1 MKVSVFTLGCKT
13 NLYES
18 QQIVAGLLA
27 MGHDAVIG
35 LCKADVFVLNTCAI
49 TAEAEKK
56 SRQAI
61 ARARKLNP
69 DCKVVVV
76 GCASQKN
83 AEQFADLD
91 NVTFVKGVHNKEG
104 IVKLLDSYGVDVE
117 QIPSVYAHTINA
129 VQERTRAFVKVQDGC
144 NNFCSYCIVPYLR
157 GRSRSKDVDVV
168 VDEVANAN
176 SNEVVL
182 IGIDLSQYGKD
193 NGSSLEQLFSRLQG
207 LPVRI
212 RLGSLEPNVVTEQML
227 TALSKLN
234 FCPHF
239 HLSLQSGC
247 DSVLSRMNRHYTTQ
261 RYYDAVQQ
269 IRKVFPGVAITTD
282 VIVGFC
288 GETDEEFEATCQF
301 VQKVG
306 FADIH
311 VFPYSPREGT
321 VAYNTM
327 ADLPAYVKKRRQEAL
342 TAIKHQLHGKFVDS
356 QLGKV
361 ETVLAE
367 QKKGGFWQGYTPNYT
382 RVYFKGDVKCGDLV
396 QVKLTKRYLDGA
408 EGELV

>member
-18 QQIVAGLLA
+18 QQIVAGLLQA
-27 MGHDAVIG
+27 GHDAHIG

-83 AEQFADLD
+83 ATQFDKIA
-91 NVTFVKGVHNKEG
+91 NVTFVKGVHGKEN
-104 IVKLLDSYGVDVE
+104 VLQLLGTCGVDVE
-117 QIPSVYAHTINA
+117 EIPSVYAHTINA
-129 VQERTRAFVKVQDGC
+129 VQERTRAFVKIQDGC

-157 GRSRSKDVDVV
+157 GRSRSKAVEVI
-168 VDEVANAN
+168 VDEVTSAG

-193 NGSSLEQLFSRLQG
+193 IGTDLAQLFTRLQG
-207 LPVRI
+207 TPVRI
-212 RLGSLEPNVVTEQML
+212 RLGSLEPNVVTDEML
-227 TALSKLN
+227 TALTKLN

-247 DSVLSRMNRHYTTQ
+247 DTVLARMNRHYTTSQ
-261 RYYDAVQQ
+261 YFDAVQK
-269 IRKVFPGVAITTD
+269 IRKVFPDVAITTD

-288 GETDEEFEATCQF
+288 GETDDEFATTCDF
-301 VQKVG
+301 VQRVG

-321 VAYNTM
+321 VAQKTM
-327 ADLPAYVKKRRQEAL
+327 TDLPAEVKKIRQENL
-342 TAIKHQLHGKFVDS
+342 TAIKHQLHQAFINKQMGKTEV
-356 QLGKV
+356 
-361 ETVLAE
+361 VLAE
-367 QKKGGFWQGYTPNYT
+367 QKKGGYWQGYTPNYT
-382 RVYFKGDVKCGDLV
+382 RVYFKGNINQGDLV
-396 QVKLTKRYLDGA
+396 NVKLTRRYLDGA
-408 EGELV
+408 EGEIV

>member
-18 QQIVAGLLA
+18 QQIVAGLLQ
-27 MGHDAVIG
+27 MGHDAHIG
-35 LCKADVFVLNTCAI
+35 LCNADVFVLNTCAI

-83 AEQFADLD
+83 ALQFSDIA
-91 NVTFVKGVHNKEG
+91 NVTFVKGVHGKENVLQL
-104 IVKLLDSYGVDVE
+104 INNQGVDVE
-117 QIPSVYAHTINA
+117 EIPSVYAHAIHA
-129 VQERTRAFVKVQDGC
+129 VQERTRAFVKIQDGC

-157 GRSRSKDVDVV
+157 GRSRSRNVDDIVQ
-168 VDEVANAN
+168 EVANAN
-176 SNEVVL
+176 SKETVL
-182 IGIDLSQYGKD
+182 IGIDLSQYGRD
-193 NGSSLEQLFSRLQG
+193 NGSSLAELFSKLQG
-207 LPVRI
+207 IPTRI
-212 RLGSLEPNVVTEQML
+212 RLGSLEPNVVTDEML
-227 TALSKLN
+227 NALSKLD

-247 DSVLSRMNRHYTTQ
+247 DSVLARMNRHYTTGQ
-261 RYYDAVQQ
+261 YFDAVQK
-269 IRKVFPGVAITTD
+269 IRKVFPNVAITTD

-288 GETDEEFEATCQF
+288 GETDDEFATTCDF
-301 VQKVG
+301 VQRVG

-311 VFPYSPREGT
+311 VFPYSAREGT
-321 VAYNTM
+321 VARKTM
-327 ADLPAYVKKRRQEAL
+327 TDLPADIKKARQEHL
-342 TAIKHQLHGKFVDS
+342 TAIKQKLHDS
-356 QLGKV
+356 FISAQLGKT

-367 QKKGGFWQGYTPNYT
+367 QKKCGMWQGYTPNYT
-382 RVYFKGDVKCGDLV
+382 RVYFKGNVNQGDLV
-396 QVKLTKRYLDGA
+396 QVKLTKRYQDGA

>member
-18 QQIVAGLLA
+18 QQIVAGLLQA
-27 MGHDAVIG
+27 GHDAAIG
-35 LCKADVFVLNTCAI
+35 LSMADVFVLNTCAI

-69 DCKVVVV
+69 DCRVVVV

-83 AEQFADLD
+83 ALQFSDVD
-91 NVTFVKGVHNKEG
+91 NVTVVKGVHNKES
-104 IVKLLDSYGVDVE
+104 VVALLDDKCVDVE
-117 QIPSVYAHTINA
+117 EIPSVYAHTINA
-129 VQERTRAFVKVQDGC
+129 VQERTRAFVKIQDGC

-157 GRSRSKDVDVV
+157 GRSRSKAVDVV
-168 VDEVANAN
+168 VDEVSNAN

-182 IGIDLSQYGKD
+182 IGIDLSQYGRD
-193 NGSSLEQLFSRLQG
+193 NGSNLAQLFTKLQG
-207 LPVRI
+207 VPARI
-212 RLGSLEPNVVTEQML
+212 RLGSLEPNVVTDEML
-227 TALSKLN
+227 QALSKLN

-247 DSVLSRMNRHYTTQ
+247 DSVLARMNRHYTTQ
-261 RYYDAVQQ
+261 SYFDAVQK
-269 IRKVFPGVAITTD
+269 IRKVFDNVAITTD

-288 GETDEEFEATCQF
+288 DETDEEFETTCQF

-321 VAYNTM
+321 VAYKTM
-327 ADLPAYVKKRRQEAL
+327 TDLPAETKKLRQERL
-342 TAIKHQLHGKFVDS
+342 TEIKHQLHEAFVQKQIGKTEV
-356 QLGKV
+356 
-361 ETVLAE
+361 VLAE
-367 QKKGGFWQGYTPNYT
+367 QKKAGYWQGYTPNYT
-382 RVYFKGDVKCGDLV
+382 RVYFKGNVNQGDLV
-396 QVKLTKRYLDGA
+396 KVKLTRRYLDGA
-408 EGELV
+408 EGELI

>member
-18 QQIVAGLLA
+18 QQIVAGLLQA
-27 MGHDAVIG
+27 GHDAVIG

-76 GCASQKN
+76 GCASQKSSL
-83 AEQFADLD
+83 QFSDIP
-91 NVTFVKGVHNKEG
+91 NVTVVKGVHNKEG
-104 IVKLLDSYGVDVE
+104 IVALLDDKCVDVE
-117 QIPSVYAHTINA
+117 EIPSVYAHTINA

-168 VDEVANAN
+168 VQEVANAG

-193 NGSSLEQLFSRLQG
+193 NGTSLAELFCKLQG
-207 LPVRI
+207 IPVRI
-212 RLGSLEPNVVTEQML
+212 RLGSLEPNVVTDEML
-227 TALSKLN
+227 NALSKLN

-247 DSVLSRMNRHYTTQ
+247 DSVLARMNRHYTTQ
-261 RYYDAVQQ
+261 NYFDAVQK
-269 IRKVFPGVAITTD
+269 IRKVFPNVAITTD

-321 VAYNTM
+321 VAYKTM
-327 ADLPAYVKKRRQEAL
+327 VDLPAETKKLRQEKL
-342 TAIKHQLHGKFVDS
+342 TEIKHQLHGKFVDS
-356 QLGKV
+356 QLGKT

-367 QKKGGFWQGYTPNYT
+367 QKKGGYWQGYTPNYT
-382 RVYFKGDVKCGDLV
+382 RVYFKGNANQGDLV
-396 QVKLTKRYLDGA
+396 NVKLTKRYLDGA
-408 EGELV
+408 EGETV

>member
-18 QQIVAGLLA
+18 QQIVAGLLQA
-27 MGHDAVIG
+27 GHDAHIG

-83 AEQFADLD
+83 ATQFDKIA
-91 NVTFVKGVHNKEG
+91 NVTFVKGVHGKEN
-104 IVKLLDSYGVDVE
+104 VLQLLGTCGVDVE
-117 QIPSVYAHTINA
+117 EIPSVYAHTINA
-129 VQERTRAFVKVQDGC
+129 VQERTRAFVKIQDGC

-157 GRSRSKDVDVV
+157 GRSRSKAVEVI
-168 VDEVANAN
+168 VDEVTSAG

-193 NGSSLEQLFSRLQG
+193 IGTDLAQLFTRLQG
-207 LPVRI
+207 TSVRI
-212 RLGSLEPNVVTEQML
+212 RLGSLEPNVVTDEML
-227 TALSKLN
+227 TALAKLN

-247 DSVLSRMNRHYTTQ
+247 DTVLARMNRHYTTSQ
-261 RYYDAVQQ
+261 YFDAVQK
-269 IRKVFPGVAITTD
+269 IRKVFPDVAITTD

-288 GETDEEFEATCQF
+288 GETDDEFATTCDF
-301 VQKVG
+301 VQRVG

-321 VAYNTM
+321 VAQKTM
-327 ADLPAYVKKRRQEAL
+327 TDLPAEVKKLRQEHL
-342 TAIKHQLHGKFVDS
+342 TAIKHQLHEAFINKQMGKTEV
-356 QLGKV
+356 
-361 ETVLAE
+361 VLAE
-367 QKKGGFWQGYTPNYT
+367 QKKGGYWQGYTPNYT
-382 RVYFKGDVKCGDLV
+382 RVYFKGNINQGDLV
-396 QVKLTKRYLDGA
+396 NVKLTRRYLDGA
-408 EGELV
+408 EGEIV

>member
-18 QQIVAGLLA
+18 QQIVAGLLKA
-27 MGHDAVIG
+27 GHDAKIG
-35 LCKADVFVLNTCAI
+35 FFNADVFVLNTCAI

-61 ARARKLNP
+61 ARARKLNAN
-69 DCKVVVV
+69 CRVVVV

-83 AEQFADLD
+83 ALQFSDIS
-91 NVTFVKGVHNKEG
+91 NVTYVKGVHNKEE
-104 IVKLLDSYGVDVE
+104 VVALLDCKGVHVE
-117 QIPSVYAHTINA
+117 EIPSVYAHTINA
-129 VQERTRAFVKVQDGC
+129 VQERTRAFVKIQDGC

-168 VDEVANAN
+168 VNEVANAN

-193 NGSSLEQLFSRLQG
+193 NGSSLTELFSKLQG

-212 RLGSLEPNVVTEQML
+212 RLGSLEPNVVTDQML
-227 TALSKLN
+227 TALAKLN

-247 DSVLSRMNRHYTTQ
+247 DSVLARMNRHYTTQ
-261 RYYDAVQQ
+261 TYFDAVQK
-269 IRKVFPGVAITTD
+269 IRKVFPNVAITTD

-288 GETDEEFEATCQF
+288 GETDDEFETTCQF
-301 VQKVG
+301 VEKVG
-306 FADIH
+306 FADVH
-311 VFPYSPREGT
+311 VFPYSAREGT

-327 ADLPAYVKKRRQEAL
+327 GDLPAETKKIRQEKL
-342 TAIKHQLHGKFVDS
+342 TAIKHQLHDKFIDS
-356 QLGKV
+356 QLGKTEV
-361 ETVLAE
+361 VLAE

-382 RVYFKGDVKCGDLV
+382 RVYFKGDVNQGDLV
-396 QVKLTKRYLDGA
+396 SVKLTRRYLDGA
-408 EGELV
+408 QGELV